1 MIPRHIVSADSH
13 VVEPADLWTT
23 RVDKK
28 FRERAPQVRPDPKR
42 AGLASMYVEGMQPIG
57 ISAFGASGR
66 SGEELRQ
73 FERNAGYEDVHRGA
87 YDPTER
93 IKAQEEDGVEA
104 EVLYTS
110 LGMPLFGLQDTEF
123 QRECFRAYNDWL
135 AEYCSHSPKR
145 LVGTAL
151 ITLSDIPKA
160 IAELQR
166 TRKAGLRGAQIWGST
181 PVEYPSYDNPV
192 YDPFWQAA
200 CDLNIPLS
208 LHIGTGGP
216 QSPAMTLMKGLSK
229 FDENSRG
236 LKRISTYVYLA
247 ADIQQSLYV
256 LAAGGVF
263 DRFPKLRIVS
273 AENDIGWMP
282 HFLYRLEHAW
292 TKYHAL
298 GSAKQLSM
306 TPSEFIRR
314 QVWATFQDDPVG
326 PATYRFYG
334 EDKYMWASDFPHGDC
349 TWPNS
354 RKVIEQDFAGIPEK
368 VTSKIVCDNAVKLYQ
383 LELN

>member
-28 FRERAPQVRPDPKR
+28 FRDRAPQVKPDPKR
-42 AGLASMYVEGMQPIG
+42 AGLASMYVEGMAPIG

-66 SGEELRQ
+66 SGEELKK
-73 FERNAGYEDVHRGA
+73 FERTAGYEEVHRGA

-93 IKAQEEDGVEA
+93 IRAQEEDGVEA

-110 LGMPLFGLQDTEF
+110 LGMPLFGLQDTEL

-166 TRKAGLRGAQIWGST
+166 ARQAGLRGAQIWGST

-200 CDLNIPLS
+200 CDLDIPLS

-229 FDENSRG
+229 LEENSPG
-236 LKRISTYVYLA
+236 LKRISVYVYLA

-256 LAAGGVF
+256 LAATGVLE
-263 DRFPKLRIVS
+263 RFPKLRIVS

-298 GSAKQLSM
+298 GSAKQLSL

-314 QVWATFQDDPVG
+314 QVWATFQDDPIG
-326 PATYRFYG
+326 PATYKFYG

-349 TWPNS
+349 TWPHS
-354 RKVIEQDFAGIPEK
+354 RKVIEQDFAGVPEG
-368 VTSKIVCDNAVKLYQ
+368 VTNKIVCDNAVELYG